1 MRPVAEPGQVEE
13 QLAQLRELEHFLRQA
28 LATENKPAQLA
39 RFFVLF
45 RDVRDRILEIQA
57 EQLAPPYL
65 PR

>member
-1 MRPVAEPGQVEE
+1 MRPVTEPGQIAE

-28 LATENKPAQLA
+28 LATEDKPAKLA

-57 EQLAPPYL
+57 EQLDRPYL
-65 PR
+65 SR